1 MKKVCLL
8 ILFIILTGIISLTIY
23 TLTHQDI
30 KGDKVMHNVKEI
42 EKASTNMTENELSE
56 IYNIELNGKRH
67 RLKNTYR
74 VTFDNKIAKINL
86 TLYLDG
92 FELLSMDIE
101 SNFKATKIEEI
112 FNENIENKFKIEKT
126 DIEIIKGDK
135 DYLLILLKS
144 NIDNYK
150 EEYIVLNEEGK
161 ILLDNILVYEE
172 NNYYVDSNGEELAIF
187 YDDEIQLQAKIEDNK
202 IYSLK
207 KIVKEDSITFEE
219 YVYTI
224 KKNKVK
230 KELIN
235 TYENIKLKENKKSP

>member
-8 ILFIILTGIISLTIY
+8 ILFIILIGIISLTIY

-30 KGDKVMHNVKEI
+30 KSDKVMHNVKEI

-101 SNFKATKIEEI
+101 NNFKATKIEEI

-126 DIEIIKGDK
+126 DIEIIKEDK
-135 DYLLILLKS
+135 DYLLISLKS

-207 KIVKEDSITFEE
+207 KIVKEDSVTFEE

-235 TYENIKLKENKKSP
+235 TYDNIKLKEIKKSP

>member
-8 ILFIILTGIISLTIY
+8 ILFIILIGIISLTIY

-101 SNFKATKIEEI
+101 NNFKATKIEEI

-126 DIEIIKGDK
+126 DIEIIKEDK
-135 DYLLILLKS
+135 DYLLISLKS

-207 KIVKEDSITFEE
+207 KIVKEDSVTFEE

-235 TYENIKLKENKKSP
+235 TYDNIKLKENKKSP

>member
-8 ILFIILTGIISLTIY
+8 ILFIILIGIISLTIY

-101 SNFKATKIEEI
+101 NNFKATKIEEI

-126 DIEIIKGDK
+126 DIEIIKEDK
-135 DYLLILLKS
+135 DYLLISLKS

-207 KIVKEDSITFEE
+207 KIVKEDSVTFEE

-235 TYENIKLKENKKSP
+235 TYDNIKLKENKKST